1 MAIIIAACVMLRAGA
16 GDAYA
21 APIVP
26 AYSSFPG
33 TNTKVYL
40 DFDGDFTD
48 TFAGKVPG
56 LTPAYSI
63 DADTDTFSATEL
75 SNIEKIWQSVAEKY
89 SPFNVNVT
97 TVDPGNENNYET
109 MRIVIGGDGAW
120 LEEDAGGVA
129 PLSAYMNPAFRNLGF
144 VFPGHLANGNPK
156 YVAESA
162 AHEAGHAFGLKHQ
175 SLYDASRNKIA
186 EYNPGDA
193 TKAPIMGISYAS
205 QRALWWRGSSTDAA
219 TLIQDDLNLL
229 SISGTQRPNFGYRT
243 DDHGSTLAAA
253 DPLAVDADFNVLG
266 HGIIE
271 RMTDLDYFSFTTPGG
286 VANIVADVA
295 PFGAMLDLSMTLY
308 DASGNPLATSA
319 TASLGE
325 RITYALDPGTYRI
338 GIASAGN
345 YGDIGQYFIA
355 GSAVPEP
362 GSLAAIL
369 LLVTP
374 LFCRRRG
381 R

>member
-1 MAIIIAACVMLRAGA
+1 MVAIWLVLRAGA
-16 GDAYA
+16 NDANA
-21 APIVP
+21 APIIP

-33 TNTKVYL
+33 VNTKLYL
-40 DFDGDFTD
+40 DFDGDFTASY
-48 TFAGKVPG
+48 AGKVPG
-56 LTPAYSI
+56 VTPAYSI
-63 DADTDTFSATEL
+63 DPDTDNLSTAEL
-75 SNIEKIWQSVAEKY
+75 SNIEKIWQSVSEKY

-109 MRIVIGGDGAW
+109 MRIIIGGDGAW
-120 LEEDAGGVA
+120 LGEDAGGVA
-129 PLSAYMNPAFRNLGF
+129 ALSGYMNLGFPNRAF

-175 SLYDASRNKIA
+175 SLYDASRTKVA

-193 TKAPIMGISYAS
+193 SKAPIMGIPYAS
-205 QRALWWRGSSTDAA
+205 QRAVWWRGSSTDAA
-219 TLIQDDLNLL
+219 TVIQDDLNLL
-229 SISGTQRPNFGYRT
+229 SIFGTQRPNFGYRA
-243 DDHGSTLAAA
+243 DDHGSTLDAA
-253 DPLAVDADFNVLG
+253 DPLAVDGNFDLSG

-271 RMTDLDYFSFTTPGG
+271 RMSDLDYFSFTTSGG
-286 VANIVADVA
+286 VANIMADVA
-295 PFGAMLDLSMTLY
+295 PFGAMLDLSLSLY
-308 DASGNPLATSA
+308 DAAGNLLATSA
-319 TASLGE
+319 TESLGE

-362 GSLAAIL
+362 GSLAAVL